1 MKDTTRRIKVVLF
14 AVLVMVFAGLTT
26 QSRANDLPLA
36 STSPLTGIAFDDRPL
51 LLPVQRN
58 FQMAMLTASS
68 ELGRSCGKME
78 AYGWRMGQTEQTRVN
93 QIFNSTV
100 DRLRLQGYA
109 VAPQSLSSISS
120 DLTLLTADKSDKHF
134 IFLWSAGEM
143 GLVMSLCETTAPA
156 APSSHAAAALTP
168 PVQLFPVPED
178 VVPSRL
184 EAAGNIHARASGVG
198 TDFTPLGE
206 WVGSYAC
213 TQGSTGG
220 TLQITHL
227 HGKDF
232 EGIFKFYPTI
242 KSPSVPSGSY
252 SVYGQYDRDS
262 QRILVNPGKWIQ
274 HPKNYYNTIMVG
286 SFDPARSA
294 FSAYFQG
301 ISGCTS
307 FEASRT
313 EIPPV
318 PAELLVKKRHKKPVK
333 HVAKKKKAAKP
344 RAADASENV
353 LMPTSV
359 APEVHPPVAA
369 PVAVPAPVPAAS
381 APVPAAAVAPV
392 APTAPVSTLAPVDD
406 KKDVGGIP
414 ISGGK

>member
-1 MKDTTRRIKVVLF
+1 MKDTVRRTQVVLF
-14 AVLVMVFAGLTT
+14 AVLVMVSAGLAF
-26 QSRANDLPLA
+26 QARANDLPLA
-36 STSPLTGIAFDDRPL
+36 STSPLTGISFDDRPL

-68 ELGRSCGKME
+68 EFGRSCGKME
-78 AYGWRMGQTEQTRVN
+78 TYGWRMGQTEQTRVN

-100 DRLRLQGYA
+100 DRLRLQGYT

-134 IFLWSAGEM
+134 IFLWSAGDM
-143 GLVMSLCETTAPA
+143 GLVMSLCETTSPSVS
-156 APSSHAAAALTP
+156 SSHAAATSTP
-168 PVQLFPVPED
+168 PVQLFPVPAD

-206 WVGSYAC
+206 WGGSYAC

-232 EGIFKFYPTI
+232 EGVFKFYPTI

-252 SVYGQYDRDS
+252 RVYGQYDRDS
-262 QRILVNPGKWIQ
+262 QRILINPGKWIQ
-274 HPKNYYNTIMVG
+274 HPRNYYNTIMVG
-286 SFDPARSA
+286 SFDPARNA

-313 EIPPV
+313 EMPPV
-318 PAELLVKKRHKKPVK
+318 PKEPLATKKHKKPVK
-333 HVAKKKKAAKP
+333 HVVKKKEIIKSQ
-344 RAADASENV
+344 DSEVSARV
-353 LMPTSV
+353 LMP
-359 APEVHPPVAA
+359 PPLIAA
-369 PVAVPAPVPAAS
+369 PAPTLVMAPVPAG
-381 APVPAAAVAPV
+381 PVAPV
-392 APTAPVSTLAPVDD
+392 APTAPEDD
-406 KKDVGGIP
+406 KKNIGGIS